1 VIVNMARP
9 ALLAGGLHEKPD
21 LPALAEALTMA
32 GLRDAGQLAADL
44 AAELAE
50 HAAQVELQDRE
61 RAELDAA
68 GQPIYELPLITEG
81 IDLAAL
87 HRLAAELRDQGA
99 A

>member
-1 VIVNMARP
+1 M
-9 ALLAGGLHEKPD
+9 K
-21 LPALAEALTMA
+21 
-32 GLRDAGQLAADL
+32 
-44 AAELAE
+44 
-50 HAAQVELQDRE
+50 LQDRE
-61 RAELDAA
+61 RAELDGA